1 MYCRNLH
8 KAWVLDSLV
17 FSISKNLAASTC
29 NSLFRGMNKILENLF
44 LVYYLF
50 IFLVLDYFSIWVI
63 ETKLRITVLTVS
75 YQVFSQSK
83 VLWKA
88 GDVFI
93 KYSIVWD
100 YWWLSDMTMFFFLF
114 SPPIYLFLLVVQ
126 PVEVYTPVRAL
137 HSLHLGSTEV
147 LFDTSSMTHMCAPSA
162 LGFFASPIHFL
173 KEMFSLKALHFQ
185 LPPAYIP
192 CRWHVPSPRL
202 LPKPSVPMLFFLRDT
217 FLLHSPISAIIFR
230 L

>member
-83 VLWKA
+83 VL
-88 GDVFI
+88 
-93 KYSIVWD
+93 
-100 YWWLSDMTMFFFLF
+100 
-114 SPPIYLFLLVVQ
+114 
-126 PVEVYTPVRAL
+126 
-137 HSLHLGSTEV
+137 
-147 LFDTSSMTHMCAPSA
+147 
-162 LGFFASPIHFL
+162 
-173 KEMFSLKALHFQ
+173 
-185 LPPAYIP
+185 
-192 CRWHVPSPRL
+192 
-202 LPKPSVPMLFFLRDT
+202 
-217 FLLHSPISAIIFR
+217 
-230 L
+230 